1 MGSRQRANSGNDPT
15 DQNRMRWEQLERRS
29 WPTGSTS
36 TKALPK
42 TEYLELN
49 RRQVPEAAK
58 ISTEFERLLREFAPA
73 VQRAPKNSQ
82 KTGEKKKKNK
92 TALATTR
99 LQELC
104 EMWSKIVGA
113 EFSEV
118 CRPSRFR
125 GGVLTIEVDSAPLSS
140 ELESFHRERL
150 LEGFRREG
158 LEELCDLRFM
168 ISSS

>member
-1 MGSRQRANSGNDPT
+1 
-15 DQNRMRWEQLERRS
+15 MRWAQLEKRS
-29 WPTGSTS
+29 WPTVNTT

-42 TEYLELN
+42 TEYLELSY
-49 RRQVPEAAK
+49 RKVPEAAK

-73 VQRAPKNSQ
+73 VQRTPRNPSKAR
-82 KTGEKKKKNK
+82 EKKKK
-92 TALATTR
+92 TTTR
-99 LQELC
+99 LQELR
-104 EMWSKIVGA
+104 EMWGRIVGA
-113 EFSEV
+113 EFAEV
-118 CRPSRFR
+118 SRPNRFR

-158 LEELCDLRFM
+158 LVELCDLRFM